1 VSNFSKSEKEI
12 YDLRTEKI
20 QFFLENY
27 NDAFPSEF
35 IATSNIVDVIDKHSD
50 LEEAEHSGIE
60 VQIRGRI
67 LNGRSFGKLS
77 FFDMIDN
84 SGKIQLLVDAKTLS
98 EHENILFT
106 KYDSGDMIGVKGE
119 IMKTKKG
126 QLSIKVSSSTILSK
140 SLRTLPEKWHGLKD
154 KETRFRQRYLDFIVN
169 PDAKKTL
176 EIRSRVINIIRQFMH
191 GEDFIEVETPTL
203 QPKAGGAIAKP
214 FITHHNALDVDM
226 YLRIAPELYL
236 KRMIVGGFEKVF
248 ELGKVFRNEGID
260 QTHLQEFTM
269 MESYE
274 AFTNVNGV
282 IEMVENMCSAVF
294 KNLDLSHNISFDEKN
309 GDFSFPWSKVSM
321 FDLVSEEVGVKVEFD
336 SNFNEVLEELGK
348 KDIEVDKEINTTGLL
363 VYNLFERFVEE
374 KIVNPTFVTDYPVE
388 VSPFAR
394 NNKNNKN
401 ITERFELF
409 AFGSELANGFS
420 ELIDPVEQESRLK
433 AQAMKKES
441 GDEEAHVEDMDYIE
455 ALEHA
460 LPPTGG
466 LGFGIDRFIMMLT
479 GNTSIREVVAFPQ
492 LKPEN

>member
-1 VSNFSKSEKEI
+1 MSNFSKSEKEI

-27 NDAFPSEF
+27 NDAFPTEF
-35 IATSNIVDVIDKHSD
+35 IATSNIADVIDKHSD